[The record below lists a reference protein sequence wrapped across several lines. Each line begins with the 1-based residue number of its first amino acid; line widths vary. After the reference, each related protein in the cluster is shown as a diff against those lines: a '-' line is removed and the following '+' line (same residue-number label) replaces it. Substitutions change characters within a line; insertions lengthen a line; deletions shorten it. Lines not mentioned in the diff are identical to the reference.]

1 MYLLVAAGSLL
12 AELVAGEVENGETVG
27 MMFFIKL
34 LQLFIL
40 RGETA
45 LGGGVYDENHFVG
58 VLFQR
63 YGAAFSVFDREIID
77 GLHYYIG

>member
-1 MYLLVAAGSLL
+1 MLG
-12 AELVAGEVENGETVG
+12 
-27 MMFFIKL
+27 IKL

-63 YGAAFSVFDREIID
+63 YGAAFSVFDREIINS
-77 GLHYYIG
+77 LHFYNLINDLLSTGYKDTKKG